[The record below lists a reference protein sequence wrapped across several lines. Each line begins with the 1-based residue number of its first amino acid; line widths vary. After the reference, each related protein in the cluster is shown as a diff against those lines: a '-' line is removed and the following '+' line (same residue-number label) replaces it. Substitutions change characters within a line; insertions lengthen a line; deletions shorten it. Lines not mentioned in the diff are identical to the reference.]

1 MGRIK
6 YVGDKM
12 KRLCAVILG
21 LVFFVAGTLKLM
33 DPVGTTLI
41 VREYLNFLHLGF
53 LRVLSGTIAET
64 FALTETL
71 LGVCLVTGVFRK
83 VAAWAVSVLLGG
95 FTLLTLLLWILNPP
109 MDCGCFGE
117 AIHLTHFQS
126 FVKNIVLMLIAA
138 AAFMPF
144 RDFGKPRSS
153 RYVTFALVVA
163 AVLAFAVYSKMFIP
177 MLELTPFNLSSRLA
191 AAAAEPESGEDEYI
205 STFIYEKNGKTGVF
219 TLNNLPDST
228 WTFVETRTVMQQSSD
243 RDSEFPELSFRDAAG
258 EYRDSLATGPLVM
271 VVSVPEPGK
280 MKASAWIESAR
291 FLGDAAAAGFTPL
304 LLVASDPVSFS
315 TLIAREKLPTAESM
329 LLMTSVYYSDYKTL
343 VSLNRSN
350 GGAVYFNDGN
360 LISKWAARNLPS
372 QRKIG
377 KILRQDSTE
386 VMLDSDGKGRLA
398 FEAYMLYVLA
408 LMLVFV

>member
-1 MGRIK
+1 MGRIG
-6 YVGDKM
+6 YVGGKM
-12 KRLCAVILG
+12 KRFCAVILG
-21 LVFFVAGTLKLM
+21 LVFFTAGTLKLM

-53 LRVLSGTIAET
+53 LRVLAGTIAET

-83 VAAWAVSVLLGG
+83 VAAWAVAVLLGG

-117 AIHLTHFQS
+117 AMHLTHFQS
-126 FVKNIVLMLIAA
+126 FAKNVVLMFIAA
-138 AAFMPF
+138 AAFLPF
-144 RDFGKPRSS
+144 KDFGKPRNS
-153 RYVTFALVVA
+153 RYVTFALAAA
-163 AVLAFAVYSKMFIP
+163 AVLSFAVYSKMFIP

-191 AAAAEPESGEDEYI
+191 AASAVQESDGDEYI

-228 WTFVETRTVMQQSSD
+228 WTFVETKTVRQQSSG
-243 RDSEFPELSFRDAAG
+243 RDSGFPELPFRDAAG
-258 EYRDSLATGPLVM
+258 EYRDSLAAGPLVM

-280 MKASAWIESAR
+280 MKTSAWRESAR
-291 FLGDAAAAGFTPL
+291 FLGDASAAGFTPL
-304 LLVASDPVSFS
+304 LLVASDPVSFPA
-315 TLIAREKLPTAESM
+315 LIAREKLSTAESM

-343 VSLNRSN
+343 ISLNRSN

-360 LISKWAARNLPS
+360 LISKWAARNLPG

-377 KILRQDSTE
+377 KLLRQDSTE

-408 LMLVFV
+408 LMLVIV